1 MYSGYNMPQ
10 MTKKVLLTAA
20 QKKIMYKLR
29 NTEET
34 LTNEELTTVLRLNE
48 QTKPSSSPSY
58 GYGTNYGVQLLLT
71 APQHKIMEKLMAGGT
86 LTKAQLASV
95 LNRTFKC
102 RVGRQ

>member
-1 MYSGYNMPQ
+1 MQDALGKQADLDRYNMFSGYNMPQ

-20 QKKIMYKLR
+20 QKKIMKKLR

-58 GYGTNYGVQLLLT
+58 G
-71 APQHKIMEKLMAGGT
+71 
-86 LTKAQLASV
+86 
-95 LNRTFKC
+95 
-102 RVGRQ
+102 